1 VSAPHLLDAL
11 EATLLRIQELTPAD
25 KASWDADD
33 VVQLAVERLWIT
45 AGNVAEEYRRAA
57 GVPAGIDPWAELYT
71 FRSVLAHAL
80 PGEVAPERVWSESVA
95 DLPRLV
101 EEIRTA
107 SA

>member
-1 VSAPHLLDAL
+1 VTAVHLLDVL
-11 EATLLRIQELTPAD
+11 EATLLRIQGLTPAD
-25 KASWDADD
+25 KPSWDAEE

-45 AGNVAEEYRRAA
+45 AGNVAEDYRKAA

-95 DLPRLV
+95 DLPRLLEDV
-101 EEIRTA
+101 RSATA
-107 SA
+107 

>member
-1 VSAPHLLDAL
+1 
-11 EATLLRIQELTPAD
+11 
-25 KASWDADD
+25 
-33 VVQLAVERLWIT
+33 
-45 AGNVAEEYRRAA
+45 
-57 GVPAGIDPWAELYT
+57 
-71 FRSVLAHAL
+71 VLAHAL